1 MKKILIHSLTFP
13 PDTISTGMIV
23 SEIADGLN
31 KELNNI
37 EVLASSPQYNLKSAR
52 EFNQNDK
59 NVSCLLYTSP
69 SPRDQRGSRMP
80 SSA

>member
-31 KELNNI
+31 KELNNTLY
-37 EVLASSPQYNLKSAR
+37 LAPICYSIVFLAPFGG
-52 EFNQNDK
+52 FNI
-59 NVSCLLYTSP
+59 LTTP
-69 SPRDQRGSRMP
+69 
-80 SSA
+80 